1 MKQKEIIQSLLEKG
15 YNGIQAKR
23 LSVSL
28 AKLSPSLL
36 ERFFIWTKTGEEKD
50 FESHGLS
57 IKGLMSKYGLKYPA
71 ALLSMDWVERD
82 PETAVKAINKGIR

>member
-1 MKQKEIIQSLLEKG
+1 MKQKEIIQFLLEKG
-15 YNGIQAKR
+15 YNDIQAKR

-28 AKLSPSLL
+28 EKLSTPLS
-36 ERFFIWTKTGEEKD
+36 ECFSNWTKTGEEKN

-57 IKGLMSKYGLKYPA
+57 VKGLMSKYGLKYPA

-82 PETAVKAINKGIR
+82 PETAVKVINKGIR